1 LLAVLPHWAVRHF
14 RVVSPYPTVIEGN
27 VAVIEGVAGTTY
39 RILVNGEV
47 RTVESQGVDRVAL

>member
-1 LLAVLPHWAVRHF
+1 MRQD